1 MAYTSVFEE
10 YINQLGE
17 TQEAP
22 QKDSYLPGL
31 LAQPVETKDRNSLYD
46 FLGNAA
52 WGALDEAG
60 FAIPGV
66 IAKQAGI
73 DPITPE
79 TGLGAAG
86 EVAGRFGGFMLGAPM
101 KVGVKALGFAAK
113 PFIKA
118 AGKQTIAGVTKK
130 VAKEAAKIGDDI
142 PLFKVAGD
150 KFTPLAG
157 ATKKST
163 SKGISSVVSQATAKY
178 QTLNQKAKWSADLA
192 KNFGGTS
199 KKILNKTV

>member
-1 MAYTSVFEE
+1 MTYTSAFED
-10 YINQLGE
+10 YINELGG
-17 TQEAP
+17 TQDAP
-22 QKDSYLPGL
+22 KQDSYLPGL
-31 LAQPVETKDRNSLYD
+31 LTQPVETKDRTSLYD

-86 EVAGRFGGFMLGAPM
+86 EVAGRFGGFILGAPM

-118 AGKQTIAGVTKK
+118 AGKQTISGVTKK
-130 VAKEAAKIGDDI
+130 VAGEGAK
-142 PLFKVAGD
+142 L
-150 KFTPLAG
+150 
-157 ATKKST
+157 ATKQGA

-192 KNFGGTS
+192 KNLVVHLKRF
-199 KKILNKTV
+199 